1 MSLMSTPTKFQ
12 SMNKFPDPNFPL
24 IVTEEEDGSFTLEW
38 DDLHPITS
46 VFNNYTEQDFI
57 DMLTAGAIDT
67 LQDNEELDASKQVE
81 D

>member
-1 MSLMSTPTKFQ
+1 
-12 SMNKFPDPNFPL
+12 MNKFPDPNFPL